1 MAMLN
6 NTPITRKILILVVL
20 AILFPLGIIG
30 YSLINLRGT
39 MYDERQK
46 SIQNVVEVAVSI
58 ADYYNKEATAGRL
71 TLADAQVRAKDAIR
85 ALRFAKSDYFFIYN
99 VNGIT
104 EVHGTRREL
113 EGKQRIDEKDVD
125 GFAFLRDQIEKAQAG
140 GGFTTYRFTKPGGG
154 DAVFEKISY
163 NALFAPWNWV
173 IASGVYVDDIE
184 VAFQGEVYQAAA
196 VLLAVVVLM
205 LGASLYIGRAISWP
219 IQDMSGAMR
228 QLASGDLTTTIT
240 GTERQDEV
248 GEMARAVHVFK
259 ENSLAVERLRQENE
273 QAAARSAQ
281 ERRQAMLSLA
291 DGFETEIKGI
301 VDGVVA
307 QATQLRGT
315 SDALSGVAS
324 QSTSQSSDALRSANE
339 AGSGIQIVAAAAE
352 ELSASIKEIGV
363 EVTRSAEMSGRAVD
377 ETQRANDMVRSLS
390 SAAAKIGD
398 VVALINAIASQTNL
412 LALNATIEAA
422 RAGEAG
428 KGFAVVAGEVK
439 SLAGQ
444 TARATEEIGAQIST
458 IQGATGSVVSA
469 IEKISSTII
478 SINQASTAIAS
489 AVEEQGAATREIA
502 RNVQQAANGAQ
513 GVIENVNGVQRLAG
527 ETDSNAA
534 QVQAAAAGLLDQSQ
548 ALTMEMDRFIGGI
561 RAG

>member
-1 MAMLN
+1 MLQ
-6 NTPITRKILILVVL
+6 NTPITRKILILVVVG
-20 AILFPLGIIG
+20 ILLPLGMIA
-30 YSLINLRGT
+30 YDLLNLRST
-39 MYDERQK
+39 MYKEREG
-46 SIQNVVEVAVSI
+46 SIRNIVEVAVSI
-58 ADYYNKEATAGRL
+58 ADFYNKESIAGRL
-71 TLADAQVRAKDAIR
+71 SQADAQARAKDAIR
-85 ALRFAKSDYFFIYN
+85 ALRFAKGDYFFIYN

-125 GFAFLRDQIEKAQAG
+125 GFAFLRDQINKAQAG
-140 GGFTTYRFTKPGGG
+140 GGYTTYRFTKPGGG
-154 DAVFEKISY
+154 DTAFEKISY
-163 NALFAPWNWV
+163 NAPFSAWNWV

-184 VAFQGEVYQAAA
+184 SAFREELYQAAG
-196 VLLAVVVLM
+196 VLTLVVMLLLA
-205 LGASLYIGRAISWP
+205 ASLYIGRAISGP
-219 IQDMSGAMR
+219 ITGLSTVMR
-228 QLASGDLTTTIT
+228 RLASGDLAATVT
-240 GTERQDEV
+240 GTERRDEM
-248 GEMARAVHVFK
+248 GDMARAVQVFK
-259 ENSLAVERLRQENE
+259 ENSLAVESLRQENE
-273 QAAARSAQ
+273 RAAAQAAQ
-281 ERRQAMLSLA
+281 ERRQAMLALA

-307 QATQLRGT
+307 EATQLRAT
-315 SDALSGVAS
+315 SDALSHVAT
-324 QSTSQSSDALRSANE
+324 QSTSQSTEALRAANE

-377 ETQRANDMVRSLS
+377 ETQRANEMVRSLS

-398 VVALINAIASQTNL
+398 VVNLINAIASQTNL

-439 SLAGQ
+439 NLAGQ
-444 TARATEEIGAQIST
+444 TARATDEIGAQIST
-458 IQGATGSVVSA
+458 IQGATGSVVTA
-469 IEKISSTII
+469 IEKISDTII
-478 SINQASTAIAS
+478 AINQASTAIAS

-513 GVIENVNGVQRLAG
+513 DVIENVNGVRELAA
-527 ETDSNAA
+527 ETDRNAT
-534 QVQAAAAGLLDQSQ
+534 QVQSAAAGLLDQSQ
-548 ALTMEMDRFIGGI
+548 ALTTEMDRFIGGI

>member
-1 MAMLN
+1 
-6 NTPITRKILILVVL
+6 
-20 AILFPLGIIG
+20 
-30 YSLINLRGT
+30 
-39 MYDERQK
+39 MYGERQR
-46 SIQNVVEVAVSI
+46 SIRNVVEVAVSI
-58 ADYYNKEATAGRL
+58 ADFYNKESVAGRL
-71 TLADAQVRAKDAIR
+71 SQQDAQARAKDAIR
-85 ALRFAKSDYFFIYN
+85 ALRFAKGDYFFIYN

-125 GFAFLRDQIEKAQAG
+125 GFAFLRDQIAKAQAG
-140 GGFTTYRFTKPGGG
+140 GGYTTYRFTKPGGG
-154 DAVFEKISY
+154 DAAFEKISY
-163 NALFAPWNWV
+163 NAPFTAWNWV

-184 VAFQGEVYQAAA
+184 SAFREELYQAAA
-196 VLLAVVVLM
+196 VLVVVVVL
-205 LGASLYIGRAISWP
+205 LLAASLYIGRAISGP
-219 IQDMSGAMR
+219 ITGLSGVMR
-228 QLASGDLTTTIT
+228 RLASGDLAAPLT
-240 GTERQDEV
+240 GTERRDEM
-248 GEMARAVHVFK
+248 GDMARAVQVFK

-273 QAAARSAQ
+273 QAAARAAE
-281 ERRQAMLSLA
+281 ERRRTMLALA
-291 DGFETEIKGI
+291 DGFESEIKGI

-307 QATQLRGT
+307 EATQLRAT
-315 SDALSGVAS
+315 SDALSSVAT
-324 QSTSQSSDALRSANE
+324 QSTSQSTGALRAANE

-377 ETQRANDMVRSLS
+377 ETQRANEMVRSLS

-398 VVALINAIASQTNL
+398 VVNLINAIASQTNL

-439 SLAGQ
+439 NLAGQ
-444 TARATEEIGAQIST
+444 TARATDEIGAQIST

-469 IEKISSTII
+469 IEKISDTII
-478 SINQASTAIAS
+478 AINQASTAIAS

-513 GVIENVNGVQRLAG
+513 GVIENVNGVQQLAG
-527 ETDSNAA
+527 ETDRNAS

>member
-1 MAMLN
+1 MLQ

-20 AILFPLGIIG
+20 GIIFPLGMIA
-30 YSLINLRGT
+30 YNLLNLRAT
-39 MYDERQK
+39 MYEERQR
-46 SIQNVVEVAVSI
+46 SIRNVVEVAVSI
-58 ADYYNKEATAGRL
+58 ADFYNKESVAGKL
-71 TLADAQVRAKDAIR
+71 SQADAQARAKDAIR
-85 ALRFAKSDYFFIYN
+85 ALRFAKGDYFFVYN
-99 VNGIT
+99 INGIT
-104 EVHGTRREL
+104 EVHGTRHEL

-140 GGFTTYRFTKPGGG
+140 GGYTTYRFTKPGGG
-154 DAVFEKISY
+154 NAAFEKISY
-163 NALFAPWNWV
+163 NAPFSAWNWV

-184 VAFQGEVYQAAA
+184 NAFRDELYQAVGVLAA
-196 VLLAVVVLM
+196 VIVLLLA
-205 LGASLYIGRAISWP
+205 ASLYIGRAISGP
-219 IQDMSGAMR
+219 IAGMSSVMR
-228 QLASGDLTTTIT
+228 RLASGDLVAIVT
-240 GTERQDEV
+240 GTDRRDEM
-248 GEMARAVHVFK
+248 GDMARAVQVFK
-259 ENSLAVERLRQENE
+259 ENSLAVERLRLENE

-281 ERRQAMLSLA
+281 ERRQAMLALA
-291 DGFETEIKGI
+291 DGFENEIKGI

-307 QATQLRGT
+307 EATQLRST
-315 SDALSGVAS
+315 SDALSRVAT
-324 QSTSQSSDALRSANE
+324 QSTSQSTGALSAANE

-377 ETQRANDMVRSLS
+377 ETQRANEMVRSLS

-398 VVALINAIASQTNL
+398 VVNLINAIASQTNL

-439 SLAGQ
+439 NLAGQ
-444 TARATEEIGAQIST
+444 TARATDEIGAHIST

-469 IEKISSTII
+469 IEKISDTIVA
-478 SINQASTAIAS
+478 INQASTAIAS

-513 GVIENVNGVQRLAG
+513 GVIENVNGVQKLAG
-527 ETDSNAA
+527 ETDRNAT
-534 QVQAAAAGLLDQSQ
+534 QVQSAAAGLLDQSQ

>member
-1 MAMLN
+1 MLN

-20 AILFPLGIIG
+20 AILFPLGIIC
-30 YSLINLRGT
+30 YSLVNLRST

-46 SIQNVVEVAVSI
+46 SIENVVDVAVSI
-58 ADYYNKEATAGRL
+58 ADYYNKEVTAGRL
-71 TLADAQVRAKDAIR
+71 SLPDAQTRAKDSIR
-85 ALRFAKSDYFFIYN
+85 ALRFAKSDYFFVYN

-154 DAVFEKISY
+154 SAAYEKISY
-163 NALFAPWNWV
+163 NALFGPWNWV

-184 VAFQGEVYQAAA
+184 DAFRDQVYQAAA

-205 LGASLYIGRAISWP
+205 LGVSLYIGRAISRP
-219 IQDMSGAMR
+219 IQGMSTAMH
-228 QLASGDLTTTIT
+228 QLASGNLATVIT
-240 GTERQDEV
+240 GTQRRDEV
-248 GEMARAVHVFK
+248 GEMARAVQVFK
-259 ENSLAVERLRQENE
+259 ENSLAMERLRQENE
-273 QAAARSAQ
+273 QAAALSAQ

-291 DGFETEIKGI
+291 DGFESEIKGI

-315 SDALSGVAS
+315 SDALGNVAS
-324 QSTSQSSDALRSANE
+324 QSTRQSSDALRAANE
-339 AGSGIQIVAAAAE
+339 AGGGIQIVAAAAE

-377 ETQRANDMVRSLS
+377 ETQRANDIVRSLS

-422 RAGEAG
+422 RAGDAG

-458 IQGATGSVVSA
+458 IQGATGSVVAA

-534 QVQAAAAGLLDQSQ
+534 QVQAAAADLLDQSQ